1 MSTSDLLASA
11 SWRLARAEPD
21 APRPDD
27 DDVAWFCARVPG
39 TVALAWSVAQGAQAG
54 DDLDVDASDWW
65 FTTSV
70 HAETG
75 GTHLL
80 ELEGV
85 ATMWELLVDG
95 ESRAT
100 GSSMWRSSDV
110 ALDLEPG
117 EHDLALRIVALRPV
131 LDQRRPRPRWRS
143 RLVAD
148 SGLRWI
154 RTSLLG
160 RMPALAPTWA
170 PAGPW
175 RPVHLWSPGARPPRV
190 VDLAVSLDA
199 DDGIVD
205 VRVAVDGDVETVTLH
220 LASES
225 SVVGVV
231 DGIAHARLTVVDPAR
246 WWPHGYGDQSLH
258 DLVVEVSGKRKT
270 LRRIGF
276 RTLVVDRSDGGFTLV
291 VNEVRVFARGATWSP
306 VDPVGLR
313 DDAVA
318 LRRDLTTAV
327 GLGATMLR
335 VVGTHTYESATFF
348 DLCDELGILVW
359 QDAMLATLDPPD
371 DTEWLA
377 DVAAELSEV
386 LHELQGRPSLAVVCG
401 GTETLQ
407 QPTMM
412 GLPADRR
419 IVPVIEQTIP
429 SVVDLV
435 APGTPYVVSSP
446 SGGDLPT
453 HSGQG
458 IAHWF
463 GVGGY
468 RRPITDVR
476 RAAVRFAA
484 ECLAFATPPERWSM
498 TQLLPGGI
506 ADDAWLVGVPRDRD
520 TEWDFLDVTDHY
532 VAEVFA
538 EMPEGERGLD
548 LRRAAA
554 AYAMSEVFS
563 DWRRHGSTCG
573 GGLVLEW
580 RDRRPGPGWG
590 LVDSAGV
597 PKATWHALRRV
608 LAPVAVLLTDEGLDG
623 LRVHVVNDR
632 ATSLDAT
639 LEVRVAGAHGSV
651 EEATA
656 VVHVD
661 GHGVTST
668 TLDGVLGVFRDV
680 AHAYAFGDAQYSA
693 VRVTLRA
700 QDGTELARVHRLL
713 PDQRVAGIADPAL
726 TWSVTGHRV
735 EVTTVGLAPWVV
747 VEAPG
752 YVASDSWFHLLP
764 GESRTVHLAALDAS
778 APAPAVVVRSLAGG
792 RA

>member
-1 MSTSDLLASA
+1 
-11 SWRLARAEPD
+11 
-21 APRPDD
+21 
-27 DDVAWFCARVPG
+27 
-39 TVALAWSVAQGAQAG
+39 
-54 DDLDVDASDWW
+54 
-65 FTTSV
+65 V

-95 ESRAT
+95 ELRAT

-117 EHDLALRIVALRPV
+117 DHDLALRIVALRPV
-131 LDQRRPRPRWRS
+131 LDERRPRPRWRS

-170 PAGPW
+170 AAGPW
-175 RPVHLWSPGARPPRV
+175 RPIHLWSPGSRPPRI

-205 VRVAVDGDVETVTLH
+205 VRIAVDGEVETVTVH
-220 LASES
+220 LGSQS
-225 SVVGVV
+225 IDVGVV
-231 DGIAHARLTVVDPAR
+231 DGLAHAHLTVVDAAL

-258 DLVVEVSGKRKT
+258 DLAVEVGGQRKT

-276 RTLVVDRSDGGFTLV
+276 RTLDADRSEGGFTLV
-291 VNEVRVFARGATWSP
+291 VNGVRVFARGATWSP

-335 VVGTHTYESATFF
+335 IVGTHTYESATFF

-371 DTEWLA
+371 DPEWLA
-377 DVAAELSEV
+377 GVAAELSEV
-386 LHELQGRPSLAVVCG
+386 LHGLQGRPSLAVVCG

-419 IVPVIEQTIP
+419 VVPVIEQTIP
-429 SVVDLV
+429 SVVDHV
-435 APGTPYVVSSP
+435 VPRTPYVVSSP

-476 RAAVRFAA
+476 RAAVRFAG

-498 TQLLPGGI
+498 ARLLPGGV
-506 ADDAWLVGVPRDRD
+506 ADDGWLAGVPRDRD
-520 TEWDFLDVTDHY
+520 TDWDFLDVTDHY
-532 VAEVFA
+532 VAEVFGEA
-538 EMPEGERGLD
+538 PDGERGLD

-608 LAPVAVLLTDEGLDG
+608 LAPVAVLITDEGLDG
-623 LRVHVVNDR
+623 LCVHVVNDR
-632 ATSLDAT
+632 ATPLDAT
-639 LEVRVAGAHGSV
+639 LEVTIAERHGAV
-651 EEATA
+651 EEAA
-656 VVHVD
+656 AAVHVD
-661 GHGVTST
+661 GHGVRST
-668 TLDGVLGVFRDV
+668 TLDAVLGVFRDV
-680 AHAYAFGDAQYSA
+680 VHAYAFGDVQYSA

-700 QDGTELARVHRLL
+700 QDGTVLACVHRLL
-713 PDQRVAGIADPAL
+713 PDQRVAGLADPGL

-735 EVTTVGLAPWVV
+735 EVTAAGLAPWVV

-778 APAPAVVVRSLAGG
+778 ATAPVVVVRSLAGG